1 MIEPPYSAVPYNPRM
16 SDAATT
22 ELIRRILDA
31 HPNTQAIY
39 LYGSWGTPEQWPT
52 SDIDLAVLLPPV
64 ESKTL
69 DIMAWLGLSVELA
82 HIAGVQKA
90 DLINLRKVGALLR
103 KEVVAAD
110 RRIYCADEYAADEFE
125 MLSISFY
132 QKMNEERRGIVEE
145 FHRTGRAHDV

>member
-1 MIEPPYSAVPYNPRM
+1 M
-16 SDAATT
+16 SDAVTA

-64 ESKTL
+64 ESKTV
-69 DIMAWLGLSVELA
+69 DMWAWLGLSVELA
-82 HIAGVQKA
+82 RIAGVEKA
-90 DLINLRKVGALLR
+90 DLINLRQVSALLR
-103 KEVVAAD
+103 KEVIAAD
-110 RRIYCADEYAADEFE
+110 RRTYCADEYAADEFE

-132 QKMNEERRGIVEE
+132 QKMNEERREIVEE
-145 FHRTGRAHDV
+145 FRRTGRAYDV